1 VFNVS
6 SALISAG
13 LMQAAGEKDMFKS
26 GECKLKQHFFV
37 VKQILLDLIFYI
49 TYISKYSPSK
59 M

>member
-1 VFNVS
+1 
-6 SALISAG
+6 
-13 LMQAAGEKDMFKS
+13 MQAAGEKDMFNS

>member
-13 LMQAAGEKDMFKS
+13 LMQAAGEKDMFNS

-49 TYISKYSPSK
+49 T
-59 M
+59 